1 MAQARGGERINGFG
15 AGAPLVGGRGG
26 RALCFCGIGRFGGR
40 SAGAGGFWGAAR
52 AGRGSH
58 TPDEAL
64 VGIIGMGSGGCEGGG
79 GGGSVVA
86 AWDRPRAQQQQNA
99 SALSGFG
106 FRHWASTR
114 LHEKGTE
121 GRLKAYSAV
130 AYTTM
135 AASTKDKSPKVE
147 KTSKKDKSEKKSKKD
162 KKSSGEKQEKAANA
176 AASLLA
182 DKKVVNPALSSL
194 FAAQPTPP
202 TRQEIIPEPEDEEED
217 DPDAEL
223 SEIDEDFDDEAED
236 EVPSDSEE
244 VKKAMVK
251 AQQEVDQAPQ
261 DDKKRKRK
269 RKDAN
274 DDLEDVYMR
283 KLEKEEAKD
292 AEAAAKE
299 RAAKRQK
306 GEIADEAEE
315 ESDDDDGVDV
325 RIEAESDDDM
335 PDVDD
340 EDEDEEE
347 EDGDAKT
354 DSKTKAS
361 SPPPKHE
368 TQQAD
373 TDLTKANRTVFLGN
387 VSTAAI
393 TSKSSRR
400 VFIAH
405 LSSFFS
411 DVQKKHPEIKAKL
424 ESLRFRST
432 PYAAALP
439 KKAAYA
445 KKELM
450 DATTKSTNAYAVY
463 SSPVLAREA
472 ARRLNA
478 TKTLDRHLRVDE
490 IAHPAKVDHKRCVF
504 IGNLGFV
511 DDESNIQAANAAD
524 GREVRK
530 PGKQP
535 ADHEEGLWRTMS
547 RHGEVESV
555 RVIRDSVT
563 RVGKGI
569 AYVQFKDENSVEKA
583 LLDNEKK
590 FPPMLPRKLR
600 VSRAKAQKRNAKPGS
615 GRPGANAKPA
625 AASGYKRKVT
635 EEELAQMGRQGKLLG
650 KAGAAAAVKNQ
661 QKDPRLFVFEGHRAT
676 NKQGNQGLKLG
687 GKGAGGKKKQ
697 GPQRQGKPTDR
708 SAKRAAAYKAAGSKK
723 GKSA

>member
-1 MAQARGGERINGFG
+1 M
-15 AGAPLVGGRGG
+15 
-26 RALCFCGIGRFGGR
+26 
-40 SAGAGGFWGAAR
+40 
-52 AGRGSH
+52 
-58 TPDEAL
+58 PDD
-64 VGIIGMGSGGCEGGG
+64 G
-79 GGGSVVA
+79 
-86 AWDRPRAQQQQNA
+86 
-99 SALSGFG
+99 
-106 FRHWASTR
+106 
-114 LHEKGTE
+114 
-121 GRLKAYSAV
+121 
-130 AYTTM
+130 
-135 AASTKDKSPKVE
+135 
-147 KTSKKDKSEKKSKKD
+147 
-162 KKSSGEKQEKAANA
+162 
-176 AASLLA
+176 
-182 DKKVVNPALSSL
+182 
-194 FAAQPTPP
+194 
-202 TRQEIIPEPEDEEED
+202 D
-217 DPDAEL
+217 D
-223 SEIDEDFDDEAED
+223 
-236 EVPSDSEE
+236 
-244 VKKAMVK
+244 VKKAIV
-251 AQQEVDQAPQ
+251 AAEQEVEQAPS

-306 GEIADEAEE
+306 GDVEDAAE
-315 ESDDDDGVDV
+315 ESDDDDGGVDV
-325 RIEAESDDDM
+325 RIEAESDDDDM

-340 EDEDEEE
+340 EDDEDDE
-347 EDGDAKT
+347 GDATSKS
-354 DSKTKAS
+354 DKKTKAP

-373 TDLTKANRTVFLGN
+373 SDLTKANRTVFLGN

-405 LSSFFS
+405 LTSFFPE
-411 DVQKKHPEIKAKL
+411 VAKKHPDIKMKL

-463 SSPVLAREA
+463 SSPILAREA

-478 TKTLDRHLRVDE
+478 SKTLDRHLRVDE

-530 PGKQP
+530 PGKTP

-547 RHGEVESV
+547 RHGAVESV

-569 AYVQFKDENSVEKA
+569 AYVQFVDENSVEKA
-583 LLDNEKK
+583 LLDNDKK

-661 QKDPRLFVFEGHRAT
+661 QKAGNGRENSNNSNNRPALAGLKRPEAFVFEGHRASS
-676 NKQGNQGLKLG
+676 KQGNQGLKLG
-687 GKGAGGKKKQ
+687 GKGGGAGGKKKQ
-697 GPQRQGKPTDR
+697 QGKPTDR
-708 SAKRAAAYKAAGSKK
+708 SARRAAAYKAAGAKK
-723 GKSA
+723 GKSG